1 MIKNI
6 KNYIGKI
13 YIPLKIRILII
24 IVLPVIMYPLII
36 IYFNKYQDILIRS
49 EFEAIE
55 RQGLT
60 FSKVIGMA
68 EDLYG
73 FIEKNKI
80 SGLGLQ
86 KLLPLENKNHHLHA
100 RLYNLDGALIA
111 DSMEGIY
118 IPKVDIKKLPSVK
131 EEFNFE
137 KFVNN
142 FISKLSKIVS
152 QPIDLSKYNTNFI
165 ENYQKTPPRK

>member
-6 KNYIGKI
+6 QNFCKKSFLNRI
-13 YIPLKIRILII
+13 YFPLKIRILII
-24 IVLPVIMYPLII
+24 IVLPVILYPLII

-60 FSKVIGMA
+60 FAKVIGMA

-80 SGLGLQ
+80 SGQGL
-86 KLLPLENKNHHLHA
+86 KTLLPLENKNQILNA
-100 RLYNLDGALIA
+100 RLYNLDGKLIA
-111 DSMEGIY
+111 DSSEGAY
-118 IPKVDIKKLPSVK
+118 SPKVDIKKFHLVK
-131 EEFNFE
+131 E
-137 KFVNN
+137 
-142 FISKLSKIVS
+142 KI
-152 QPIDLSKYNTNFI
+152 DFRTN
-165 ENYQKTPPRK
+165 